1 MTRPADDEKYMRQTL
16 ALSRRYWGL
25 SSPNPAVGAVLVK
38 DGRVLARG
46 VHKKAGQLHG
56 EALALQKAGPSA
68 RGATL
73 YVNLEPCR
81 HWGRTPPCTQAILR
95 AGVARVVFGAYD
107 PNPQAAGG
115 GAFLASQGIE
125 VRGGVLAAECEFA
138 HRFFLTSARRAFPYI
153 IMKSAVSL
161 DGRIAAA
168 SGQSQWITGP
178 QARAEGHKLRGRVDA
193 IMVGLGT
200 VLADDP
206 LLTCRLPGKI
216 SRQPLRVVADTN
228 LRIPLSAKLLAAP
241 GSFLL
246 ACGPQADPEKAKEL
260 TARGGKVWTLPL
272 DRRGHVSLTHLFARL
287 KDEQITSVMV
297 EGGAE
302 LNFSLLTDE
311 LVDELWLFMAPML
324 IGGRSA
330 PGFVAG
336 DGFIALQNSPRFPK
350 TEIRRLGQDLLITAR
365 R

>member
-1 MTRPADDEKYMRQTL
+1 
-16 ALSRRYWGL
+16 
-25 SSPNPAVGAVLVK
+25 VK
-38 DGRVLARG
+38 
-46 VHKKAGQLHG
+46 
-56 EALALQKAGPSA
+56 
-68 RGATL
+68 
-73 YVNLEPCR
+73 
-81 HWGRTPPCTQAILR
+81 
-95 AGVARVVFGAYD
+95 
-107 PNPQAAGG
+107 
-115 GAFLASQGIE
+115 SQYSNGTT
-125 VRGGVLAAECEFA
+125 
-138 HRFFLTSARRAFPYI
+138 FFLTSAKRAFPYI

-161 DGRIAAA
+161 DGRIATA

-206 LLTCRLPGKI
+206 RLTCRLPGKI

-241 GSFLL
+241 GGLLL
-246 ACGPQADPEKAKEL
+246 ACGPRADPEKAKEL
-260 TARGGKVWTLPL
+260 AARGGKVWPLPL

-287 KDEQITSVMV
+287 RDEQITSVMV

-302 LNFSLLTDE
+302 LNFSLLADG

-330 PGFVAG
+330 PGFVQG
-336 DGFIALQNSPRFPK
+336 DGFSALQNSPRFPK
-350 TEIRRLGQDLLITAR
+350 TEIRRLDQDWLIMAR